1 MKPVLIKIFG
11 LPIHSYGFMLAVAF
25 FVGIFIAKREG
36 RKNNLAENDILDLSL
51 WIMLGGIVG
60 ARLIYVILN
69 FSEFSKDL
77 ASIILPRAGGIGGL
91 SFHGGI
97 IGGLLGGYLF
107 TRKRKLNFP
116 FIADVITP
124 SLAIGL
130 MFGRIGCFLNGCC
143 YGKICKLAIGVKF
156 PELPGYRHP
165 TQIYEA
171 LGALTIFILLN
182 YLKKFKKFS
191 GELFLYFL
199 VLYSIVR
206 GGVEIFRAGETGKYL
221 IYPLTQ
227 AQVLSILIIIIAL
240 PIIFIKRKKLNLKN
254 AKK

>member
-1 MKPVLIKIFG
+1 
-11 LPIHSYGFMLAVAF
+11 MLAVGF

-36 RKNNLAENDILDLSL
+36 KKNGIAENDVLDLSL
-51 WIMLGGIVG
+51 WVMLGGIVG
-60 ARLIYVILN
+60 ARILYVLLN
-69 FSEFSKDL
+69 LSEFSKDI
-77 ASIILPRAGGIGGL
+77 ASIVLPRAGGIGGL

-107 TRKRKLNFP
+107 TKRRKLNFY
-116 FIADVITP
+116 FMADIIAP

-143 YGKICKLAIGVKF
+143 YGKICKLDICVKF
-156 PELPGYRHP
+156 PELPGPRHP

-171 LGALTIFILLN
+171 LAALIIFILLN
-182 YLKKFKKFS
+182 YLKKFKKFY

-199 VLYSIVR
+199 ILYSIAR
-206 GGVEIFRAGETGKYL
+206 GIVEIFRAGVTGKYL

-227 AQVLSILIIIIAL
+227 AQVLSIIVIAVVIIII
-240 PIIFIKRKKLNLKN
+240 FFKRKNQAIGNKDLKN
-254 AKK
+254 ARK